1 MTRSAVIASLAI
13 AAIAAAGLATID
25 SDTDR
30 RTERPAS
37 LGPQTHV
44 GEPTPTP
51 APPAVSVP
59 ALERQD
65 RVPSRRRHDE
75 SAAND
80 QRPLLTQL
88 PLTRAGVS
96 IDITGL
102 HADGRHTLLTIHHP
116 RSSRRDARS
125 VYQQALRTARDSG
138 RAYRIRYR
146 P

>member
-1 MTRSAVIASLAI
+1 MTRPAVIVLLAT
-13 AAIAAAGLATID
+13 AAIAAAALATIETD
-25 SDTDR
+25 NDR
-30 RTERPAS
+30 RTDRPTGA
-37 LGPQTHV
+37 GPRVDV

-51 APPAVSVP
+51 APPALSVP
-59 ALERQD
+59 ALGRQD
-65 RVPSRRRHDE
+65 RPASRQRHAE
-75 SAAND
+75 SAAHD

-102 HADGRHTLLTIHHP
+102 HTDGRHTLLTIRHV
-116 RSSRRDARS
+116 RSGRRHARA